1 MKLNTQR
8 QQQERTNR
16 MITYHRP
23 LVESLA
29 STVNALS
36 NCIASGD
43 AAGRQRHEDTIAE
56 LCRDFL
62 PSGSGIDSG
71 TVLDVDASLRFAGE
85 KLVFTLGFHHLD
97 DGGCYDGWTQHK
109 LTVTPSLFLGPKL
122 QFSGPDRNRIKE
134 YLHEVYSSALSQEIA
149 WDIPETDEERATWTK
164 AYRLHK

>member
-1 MKLNTQR
+1 
-8 QQQERTNR
+8 

-23 LVESLA
+23 LVQILA

-36 NCIASGD
+36 NCIASGN
-43 AAGRQRHEDTIAE
+43 AEWRQRHEDTLAE
-56 LCRDFL
+56 LCRNFM

-85 KLVFTLGFHHLD
+85 KLIFTLGFHHMD
-97 DGGCYDGWTQHK
+97 DGGYYDGWTQHK

-122 QFSGPDRNRIKE
+122 RFSGPDRNQIKE
-134 YLHEVYSSALSQEIA
+134 HLHEVYSSALLQEIA

-164 AYRLHK
+164 SYRLHK